1 MLHFYYVIT
10 VEFRPFILLRNFMWL
25 ESNFSTG
32 LYQISGLEAGS
43 QINLPVISAS
53 TPGLQQNTSSSEHRW

>member
-1 MLHFYYVIT
+1 
-10 VEFRPFILLRNFMWL
+10 MWL